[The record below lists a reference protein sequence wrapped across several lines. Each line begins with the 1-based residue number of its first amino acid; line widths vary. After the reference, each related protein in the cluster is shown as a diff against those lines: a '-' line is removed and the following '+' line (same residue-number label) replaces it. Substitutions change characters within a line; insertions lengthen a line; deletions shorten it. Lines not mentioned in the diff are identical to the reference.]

1 MQANKAQE
9 NERQYTIRKRPA
21 SVASSIS
28 SSGGNASTDRT
39 TFVCYTCG
47 VDSPSSQLHLVY
59 CCSNA
64 EREPYYPFI
73 KDLEPFQNASPISPQ
88 GKYCTVVAYFIEIYH
103 SLFLRT
109 YMQILD
115 VKFMHSDVEIFSEGI
130 F

>member
-1 MQANKAQE
+1 MFSLYLQANKAQE

-28 SSGGNASTDRT
+28 SSGGNTTSDRT

-88 GKYCTVVAYFIEIYH
+88 GKYYTFIVYFIEIYL
-103 SLFLRT
+103 SLLFFTNL
-109 YMQILD
+109 YANF
-115 VKFMHSDVEIFSEGI
+115 KCEIYAF
-130 F
+130 